1 MLLISFTPL
10 KYEKV
15 SVLPNLRG
23 VMEVSWFFL
32 VFMVFLCVG
41 NSQGQKQTT
50 VPSLSSALLNSSG
63 LRANE
68 STYLV
73 SPDGTFC
80 AGFYNVTANGY
91 AFAVWYAND
100 SARTL
105 AWMAYST
112 YLVGANS
119 SLMLTNGNLS
129 VIDDNGGTAWSRK
142 ISGPIPEMNLI
153 LQSTGNL
160 VLDPTTSPPAWES
173 FTEYPTFNLLP
184 TQNFT
189 TGDNM
194 MSRNSEGAYG
204 GENYYSLRLAT
215 PSNQIS
221 LYYVREG
228 EAQDPDPYWQSP
240 GSFPEINLDEAGF
253 LNTSTMDNQIMA
265 ADRGVGPLRRLT
277 LDPDGNLR
285 LYSRNKNSP
294 SSPWIKVWEAVLERC
309 KIYGNCGEN
318 AICKVDE
325 NWKPECICPPGFEP
339 SLNRSCKEQED
350 GANLTFVALDNV
362 IFNGLNSNET
372 PQARPIQECMDF
384 CMGNISCRGF
394 VHSLNNGRCVY
405 QYGKLLNGYWSPGD
419 QKRMYLKVAASVE
432 KAPNP
437 YSGTL
442 SALKNVC
449 KTLLSL
455 PFPPKSSDHNT
466 RDLAI
471 ICSLFGAELF
481 CGVLA
486 FWAFLRKYSKFR
498 DIARIFAM
506 DLLPSGGP
514 KKFTYAELKAATNN
528 FSDIL
533 GRGGFGPVYR
543 GLLPDQR
550 QIAVKKLEGLLQGEQ
565 QFWAEVMII
574 GRIHHLNLVRMWG
587 FCADGEHR
595 LLVYEYIPNGS
606 LDSHLFNTEGPNVL
620 DWNIRYRIAL
630 GVARAIAYL
639 HEECLEWV
647 LHCDIKPENILLDE
661 NFCPKVS
668 DFGLAKLVEK
678 ERSLNVSTIRGTRG
692 YLAPEWFEV
701 NPITAKADVYSFGM
715 VLLEIVSGRRNLMMP
730 TSLAMESSEWYFPD
744 WAFDMVVM
752 KENAAEVVDKRLP
765 GLAEN
770 RVQLEAVARMVRT
783 ALWCIQSRPEE
794 RPSMGKVAKM
804 LEGTVD
810 IQDPPKLNDLDGD
823 TQPAYSGMMSFN
835 TSSISY

>member
-1 MLLISFTPL
+1 
-10 KYEKV
+10 
-15 SVLPNLRG
+15 
-23 VMEVSWFFL
+23 MEVSWIFL
-32 VFMVFLCVG
+32 LFMAFLCLG
-41 NSQGQKQTT
+41 NSQGQKQNT

-119 SLMLTNGNLS
+119 SLMLKNGNLS
-129 VIDDNGGTAWSRK
+129 VIDDNGGTAWRRN
-142 ISGPIPEMNLI
+142 ISGSKPEMDLI
-153 LQSTGNL
+153 LQGTGNL
-160 VLDPTTSPPAWES
+160 VLNFTATSVAWES

-189 TGDNM
+189 TSDNM
-194 MSRNSEGAYG
+194 MSRTSEGAYG
-204 GENYYSLRLAT
+204 RENYYYLRLA
-215 PSNQIS
+215 PQSNQIS
-221 LYYVREG
+221 LYYAMKG
-228 EAQDPDPYWQSP
+228 EAQGSDPYWQSDGGYP
-240 GSFPEINLDEAGF
+240 AINLDEAGL
-253 LNTSTMDNQIMA
+253 LNTSTMDSNLIMA

-294 SSPWIKVWEAVLERC
+294 SSPWTTAWEAVPQRC
-309 KIYGNCGEN
+309 TIYGTCGEN
-318 AICKVDE
+318 AICKVDQ
-325 NWKPECICPPGFEP
+325 NWKPECICPPGFETSP
-339 SLNRSCKEQED
+339 TDRNRSCKPQD
-350 GANLTFVALDNV
+350 NGANLAFVALDYVN
-362 IFNGLNSNET
+362 FKGLNSTET
-372 PQARPIQECMDF
+372 QQATTIQECKDV
-384 CMGNISCRGF
+384 CLRNSSCLGF
-394 VHSLNNGRCVY
+394 ALKLDTGHCVY
-405 QYGKLLNGYWSPGD
+405 QYGKLLNGYWSPEA
-419 QKRMYLKVAASVE
+419 QTRMYLKVAASAE
-432 KAPNP
+432 KAFNP
-437 YSGTL
+437 YSGML
-442 SALKNVC
+442 SAFENVC
-449 KTLLSL
+449 KTLLRL
-455 PFPPKSSDHNT
+455 PLPPKYSDHNT

-471 ICSLFGAELF
+471 ICTLFGVELF

-550 QIAVKKLEGLLQGEQ
+550 HIAVKKLEGLHQGEQ
-565 QFWAEVMII
+565 QFWAEVTII

-587 FCADGEHR
+587 FCAEGEHR

-606 LDSHLFNTEGPNVL
+606 LDRHLFDTKRPNVL
-620 DWNIRYRIAL
+620 DWSIRYRIAL

-715 VLLEIVSGRRNLMMP
+715 VLLEIVSGRRNLMAP
-730 TSLAMESSEWYFPD
+730 ASLAVESSEWYFPN
-744 WAFDMVVM
+744 WAFNMVVM
-752 KENAAEVVDKRLP
+752 ERKAAEVVDKRLP
-765 GLAEN
+765 GVAEN
-770 RVQLEAVARMVRT
+770 RVQLEAAVRMVRT

-810 IQDPPKLNDLDGD
+810 IQDPLPVE
-823 TQPAYSGMMSFN
+823 
-835 TSSISY
+835 